1 MHVAIIMDGNGRWA
15 KERGLP
21 RIEGHRRGALKVED
35 VTEWSADLGIRYLT
49 LYAFSTEN
57 WKRPWDEVSFL
68 FNLFV
73 EFMKKKIR
81 KMKREG
87 VRVRIIGRKEKL
99 PDEVVKVWEWAEEET
114 KSNDKIDLIIALNY
128 GGRYEIL
135 DAVKNMLSENITE
148 VDEDTFRSHLYAPD
162 VPDPDIVIRTSG
174 EMRISNF
181 LLWQIAYSELFFI
194 KKYWPDFDREDLERV
209 IDEFKKRHRRFGGI

>member
-21 RIEGHRRGALKVED
+21 RIEGHRRGAMKVED

-87 VRVRIIGRKEKL
+87 VRVRVIGRKEKL
-99 PDEVVKVWEWAEEET
+99 PDEVVNIWEWAEEET

-135 DAVKNMLSENITE
+135 DAVRKISSENITE
-148 VDEDTFRSHLYAPD
+148 IDEDTFRSYLYAPD

-181 LLWQIAYSELFFI
+181 LLWQIAYSELFFL
-194 KKYWPDFDREDLERV
+194 KKYWPDFNREDLERV
-209 IDEFKKRHRRFGGI
+209 IDEFRKRHRRFGGI

>member
-135 DAVKNMLSENITE
+135 DAVKNMLSENIME